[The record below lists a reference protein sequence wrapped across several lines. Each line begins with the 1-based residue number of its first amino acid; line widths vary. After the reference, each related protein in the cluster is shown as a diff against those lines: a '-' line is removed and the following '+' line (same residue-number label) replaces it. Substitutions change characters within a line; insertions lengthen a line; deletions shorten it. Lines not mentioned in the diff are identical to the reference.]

1 MAKNIDHFENCNNF
15 FYFFK
20 DHSYALTYKPHFK
33 GIFSFFKYFK
43 FNMGSFGCL

>member
-1 MAKNIDHFENCNNF
+1 MAKILITLKIATIF
-15 FYFFK
+15 FISLK
-20 DHSYALTYKPHFK
+20 ITLTYKPHFK

>member
-1 MAKNIDHFENCNNF
+1 MAKILITLKLQQF
-15 FYFFK
+15 FYIFK
-20 DHSYALTYKPHFK
+20 NHSYALTYKPHFK